1 MWAGMAWHVLGM
13 SHERD
18 VIFFHM
24 HTEFKLN
31 AVHGSRYRYRDR
43 ADLERIVTIVI
54 EFQFVVIGIEKRGP
68 GREGLEGLGA
78 PLECASL

>member
-31 AVHGSRYRYRDR
+31 AVHGSRYRYVYR
-43 ADLERIVTIVI
+43 DLESIVTIVI

-78 PLECASL
+78 LECASL

>member
-1 MWAGMAWHVLGM
+1 M
-13 SHERD
+13 SY
-18 VIFFHM
+18 FFICIRNLSS
-24 HTEFKLN
+24 TLYT
-31 AVHGSRYRYRDR
+31 VHGTGTDR

-78 PLECASL
+78 LECASL